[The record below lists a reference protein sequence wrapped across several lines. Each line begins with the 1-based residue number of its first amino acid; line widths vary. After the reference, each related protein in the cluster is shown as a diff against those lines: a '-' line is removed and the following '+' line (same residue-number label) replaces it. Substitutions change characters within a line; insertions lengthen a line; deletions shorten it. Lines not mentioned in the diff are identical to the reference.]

1 MSELNYLE
9 KLLDGVDVEWK
20 LLGDASFFEIA
31 NNGRKPVK
39 SSLRIAGKT
48 PYYGANNIQ
57 DYVDG
62 HTHDGE
68 YVLIAE
74 DGSASLERYSI
85 QYVTGKFWANNHVHV
100 VRGKTRVNSRFLF
113 HYLHIVNFIPF
124 LTGGVRAKLTK
135 GQLIE
140 ISVPIPC
147 PDNTEKSLAIQAEIV
162 RILDKFTAL
171 TAELTAELTMRKKQY
186 NYYRDQLLSFEEGDV
201 EWKTLGEIGTWHGGG
216 TPSKSRSEF
225 WENGSIPW
233 ISPKDMGRPI
243 VDTSEDYI
251 TEEAV
256 QQSSTKLVPAN
267 SIAIVVRSSIL
278 DKVMP
283 SALIPVPATFN
294 QDMKVVIPHCNISP
308 NYIAHIMR
316 SRGGDILRAAKKSGG
331 SVASIDSKKLF
342 SFRIPV
348 PHLNEQKRIVNI
360 LDKFDTLA
368 NSITEGLPREIELR
382 QKQYE
387 YYRDLLF
394 SFPKPDY
401 VTN

>member
-1 MSELNYLE
+1 MSEMSYLE
-9 KLLDGVDVEWK
+9 KLLDGVEVEWRN
-20 LLGDASFFEIA
+20 LGDTSLFEIA

-39 SSLRIAGKT
+39 ASLRIAGET

-62 HTHDGE
+62 YTHDGE

-74 DGSASLERYSI
+74 DGSASLENYSI
-85 QYVTGKFWANNHVHV
+85 QYATGKFWANNHVHV
-100 VRGKTRVNSRFLF
+100 VRGKERIHSRFLY
-113 HYLHIVNFIPF
+113 HYLCIVNFLPF
-124 LTGGVRAKLTK
+124 LTGGGRAKLTK

-140 ISVPIPC
+140 IPVPIPC
-147 PDNTEKSLAIQAEIV
+147 PENPEKSLAIQSEIV

-171 TAELTAELTMRKKQY
+171 TAELTAELNMRKKQY
-186 NYYRDQLLSFEEGDV
+186 NYYRDQLLSFKEGEV
-201 EWKTLGEIGTWHGGG
+201 EWKTLGEIGKWYGGG
-216 TPSKSRSEF
+216 TPSKNKIEF

-233 ISPKDMGRPI
+233 ISPKDMGRTL
-243 VDTSEDYI
+243 VDSSEDYI

-256 QQSSTKLVPAN
+256 LQSSTKLIPAN

-278 DKVMP
+278 DKVLP
-283 SALIPVPATFN
+283 SALIKVPATLN
-294 QDMKVVIPHCNISP
+294 QDMKAVIPHENILVK
-308 NYIAHIMR
+308 YIYHMIG
-316 SRGGDILRAAKKSGG
+316 SRGSDILRAAKKTGG

-342 SFRIPV
+342 SFKIPV
-348 PHLNEQKRIVNI
+348 PNINEQQRIVEI
-360 LDKFDTLA
+360 LDKFDTLT

-394 SFPKPDY
+394 NFPKPET
-401 VTN
+401 VSN